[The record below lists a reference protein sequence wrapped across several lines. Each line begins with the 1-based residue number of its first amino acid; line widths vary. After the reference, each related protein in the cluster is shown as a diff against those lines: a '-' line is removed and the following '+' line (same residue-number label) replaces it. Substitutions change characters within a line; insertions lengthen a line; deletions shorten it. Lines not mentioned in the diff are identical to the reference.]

1 MSSDS
6 PKGPEP
12 PQSSSGSSVPAT
24 SSSST
29 FFSQTPTR
37 LRPPRSL
44 PPWIDSYEDKYDDA
58 VISSLNNISAPP
70 RAVAPQPNSVPQ
82 DPCRRVSKD
91 GYIDTEDPT
100 LGPAQKIRARIP
112 HFLRHGR
119 ASIRGRK
126 WDHLRSA
133 EPVIV
138 GWHIPTPWQPSATWH
153 DFITASSWG
162 RPQDERSRVVAPE
175 YLDDLYPNFNRQT
188 ALDLDM
194 TRPRQ
199 SKRGRALAPY
209 KRLWMM
215 ALRHSLSPLIFRL
228 IVIITSIIA
237 LGVAARIIH
246 LETIANNRGAESTQS
261 AFAVVVDTV
270 AIPYSTYM
278 IWDEYTGKP
287 LGLRSA
293 VDKMSLIL
301 LDLFFIIFKS
311 ASTALAFEALVYHN
325 ILLVS
330 IRNLADTLAAFM
342 LIGLV
347 AWAMN
352 LSVNIFRVIEKL
364 GGREDDSSHAPGG
377 AVKQGKTSRDV
388 KCTGGT
394 ASNTMGPRPT
404 LPPMV
409 GGAERNA
416 VTFVGALAGLA
427 FLL

>member
-6 PKGPEP
+6 PIRRDA
-12 PQSSSGSSVPAT
+12 PQSSSGSSVPPT
-24 SSSST
+24 SSSSN
-29 FFSQTPTR
+29 FSQTPTR
-37 LRPPRSL
+37 LQPPRSL
-44 PPWIDSYEDKYDDA
+44 PPWIDSYDEKYNDT
-58 VISSLNNISAPP
+58 VVNTLNNLSSPP

-82 DPCRRVSKD
+82 DPHRRVSKD
-91 GYIDTEDPT
+91 GYIDTDDPT
-100 LGPAQKIRARIP
+100 LGPAQKARARIP

-119 ASIRGRK
+119 ASMRGRK

-138 GWHIPTPWQPSATWH
+138 GWHVPTPWQPSVTWN

-162 RPQDERSRVVAPE
+162 RPQNERSRVVAPE
-175 YLDDLYPNFNRQT
+175 YLTDLYPNFDRQT

-194 TRPRQ
+194 SRPRE

-209 KRLWMM
+209 KRLWMV

-246 LETIANNRGAESTQS
+246 LETVAHSKGAESTQS
-261 AFAVVVDTV
+261 VFAVVVDTV

-311 ASTALAFEALVYHN
+311 ASTALAFEALLYHN
-325 ILLVS
+325 MALVS
-330 IRNLADTLAAFM
+330 IRSLADTLAAFM
-342 LIGLV
+342 LFGLV
-347 AWAMN
+347 AWTMN

-364 GGREDDSSHAPGG
+364 GGREDDSSHA
-377 AVKQGKTSRDV
+377 
-388 KCTGGT
+388 
-394 ASNTMGPRPT
+394 
-404 LPPMV
+404 
-409 GGAERNA
+409 
-416 VTFVGALAGLA
+416 
-427 FLL
+427 